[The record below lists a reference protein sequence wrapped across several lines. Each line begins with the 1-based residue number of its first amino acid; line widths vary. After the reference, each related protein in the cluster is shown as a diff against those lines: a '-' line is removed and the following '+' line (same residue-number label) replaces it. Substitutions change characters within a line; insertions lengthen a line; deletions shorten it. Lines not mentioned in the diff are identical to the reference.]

1 MKYPTPT
8 STSDTEILPLLEFSK
23 VVNSSLDLSFILGT
37 LLLTLMGKL
46 LIPKGVVLLKGQ
58 SKKFVVQHG
67 KGVQKELLQ
76 CEIEIPKPTKKSFVV
91 TQSDSKGC
99 EQLLTVGINTFFPI
113 ITHDNVI
120 GYVGIVQ
127 HAKRPMTKEN
137 VRFID
142 TILNISAAAI
152 EKGLAFDEL
161 KSVNRT
167 LDGKI
172 QQLKTLFELGKEFS
186 GVLEREKLLKL
197 FTLTFMGQVGT
208 NRFAICLK
216 EGGSIYSRINSEFL
230 EKDRNVLCSLVTA
243 PMRVT
248 EMPKKKKYEELKRH
262 AVQEKIS
269 VFIPLQLQN
278 EVKGVLCLG
287 ERLRG
292 TEYSDNDL
300 EYVFSLANLAFVSLE
315 NSRLFIETIEKQ
327 KMENELLIAREIQ
340 QGLLPRTL
348 PSINGF
354 EVSAINISS
363 KQVGGDY
370 YDVIPT
376 SSGKFIITIA
386 DVSGKGTPASLLM
399 ANVQATVHALVPFDL
414 ELPVGTARI
423 NDLIHRNTSSDKFIT
438 FFWGSLD
445 PASKIF
451 RYVNAGHNPPFV
463 VRANGTIER
472 LTEGGLIL
480 GIMKTFAPYLEGS
493 VELHSGDS
501 VILFTDGV
509 SEAMDV
515 SGVDYTEERLE
526 RFVQT
531 LNGLSAE
538 KILTAI
544 KNEIQLYTAGAPQS
558 DDITLVVFKAK

>member
-1 MKYPTPT
+1 MKRTSPT
-8 STSDTEILPLLEFSK
+8 SASDSQVLPLLEFSK

-46 LIPKGVVLLKGQ
+46 LITKGVVLLKIGH
-58 SKKFVVQHG
+58 KKFSVKYG
-67 KGVQKELLQ
+67 KGVPKELLM
-76 CEIEIPKPTKKSFVV
+76 IDVVLPKESKKSFSA
-91 TQSDSKGC
+91 TLKDSKGC
-99 EQLLTVGINTFFPI
+99 EKLLQTGINRFFPI

-120 GYVGIVQ
+120 GYVGVAE
-127 HAKRPMTKEN
+127 HAQRPISKQNEQF
-137 VRFID
+137 VD

-161 KSVNRT
+161 KDVNRS
-167 LDGKI
+167 LDGKV

-186 GVLEREKLLKL
+186 GVLERERLLKL
-197 FTLTFMGQVGT
+197 FSLTFMGQVGT

-216 EGGSIYSRINSEFL
+216 EGGSYYSRVSSEFL

-243 PMRVT
+243 PMFVSQI
-248 EMPKKKKYEELKRH
+248 PKAKKFDELKKH
-262 AVQEKIS
+262 AVKEKIAA
-269 VFIPLQLQN
+269 FIPLQLQN

-287 ERLRG
+287 EKLRG
-292 TEYSDNDL
+292 GEYSENDL

-315 NSRLFIETIEKQ
+315 NSRLFNEAIEKQ
-327 KMENELLIAREIQ
+327 KLENELLIAREIQ
-340 QGLLPRTL
+340 QGLLPSIL
-348 PSINGF
+348 PSIEGF
-354 EVSAINISS
+354 DISAVNISS

-370 YDVIPT
+370 YDAIPT
-376 SSGKFIITIA
+376 SDGKYVIVIG

-399 ANVQATVHALVPFDL
+399 ANVQATVHALVPFNL
-414 ELPVGTARI
+414 ELSLATARI

-445 PASKIF
+445 PKTKKF

-480 GIMKTFAPYLEGS
+480 GIMKTLIPYNEGS

-515 SGVDYTEERLE
+515 NGNDYTEERLE

>member
-1 MKYPTPT
+1 MKRTSPT
-8 STSDTEILPLLEFSK
+8 SASDSQILPLLEFSK
-23 VVNSSLDLSFILGT
+23 VVNSSLDLSFILGS

-46 LIPKGVVLLKGQ
+46 LVTKGVVLLKREP
-58 SKKFVVQHG
+58 KKFSVKYG
-67 KGVQKELLQ
+67 KGVQKELLMTD
-76 CEIEIPKPTKKSFVV
+76 IVLPKEYKKVFSL
-91 TQSDSKGC
+91 THSDQKGC
-99 EQLLTVGINTFFPI
+99 GSLLKTGINRCFPV
-113 ITHDNVI
+113 ITHGNVI
-120 GYVGIVQ
+120 GYVGIAENAQ
-127 HAKRPMTKEN
+127 RPVTKEN
-137 VRFID
+137 ERFVD

-161 KSVNRT
+161 KHVNRT
-167 LDGKI
+167 LDGKV

-186 GVLEREKLLKL
+186 GILQRERLLKL
-197 FTLTFMGQVGT
+197 FSLTFMGQVGT

-216 EGGSIYSRINSEFL
+216 EGGSYYSRISSEFL
-230 EKDRNVLCSLVTA
+230 EKDRSVLCSLVTTPLFVA
-243 PMRVT
+243 
-248 EMPKKKKYEELKRH
+248 EIPKAKKYDELKKH

-269 VFIPLQLQN
+269 AFIPLQLQN

-292 TEYSDNDL
+292 SEYSENDL

-315 NSRLFIETIEKQ
+315 NSRLFNEAIEKQ
-327 KMENELLIAREIQ
+327 KLENELMIAREIQ
-340 QGLLPRTL
+340 QGLLPSAL
-348 PSINGF
+348 PSIDGF
-354 EVSAINISS
+354 DISAINISS

-370 YDVIPT
+370 YDVMPT
-376 SSGKFIITIA
+376 ADGKYIIVIG

-399 ANVQATVHALVPFDL
+399 ANVQATVHALIPFNL
-414 ELPVGTARI
+414 ELPLATARI

-438 FFWGSLD
+438 FFWGVLD
-445 PASKIF
+445 SATRKF

-480 GIMKTFAPYLEGS
+480 GIMKTVVPYQEGS
-493 VELHSGDS
+493 VELHSGDA

-515 SGVDYTEERLE
+515 NGDDYTEERLE

-531 LNGLSAE
+531 LVGLSAE